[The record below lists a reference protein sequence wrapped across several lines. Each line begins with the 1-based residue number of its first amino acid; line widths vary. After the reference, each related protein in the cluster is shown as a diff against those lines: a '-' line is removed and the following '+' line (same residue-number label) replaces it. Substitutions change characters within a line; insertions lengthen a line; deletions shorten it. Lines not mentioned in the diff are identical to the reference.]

1 LDAGR
6 FLARFFDDF
15 LAFVHAAQEQ
25 PNDNQHNGHFDQGK
39 TLRTGPMFDVCH
51 NRLLCKIEIEHH
63 WGQAGAALRT
73 TPEPMVAVAGG
84 RCVV

>member
-51 NRLLCKIEIEHH
+51 GRLLS
-63 WGQAGAALRT
+63 GLRLNT
-73 TPEPMVAVAGG
+73 IGDRRVRSSA
-84 RCVV
+84 RRQNQW